1 MEGESARLLIMP
13 RSESEQGAGTC
24 PRAAPATAHGP
35 LGLSGRVV
43 VPTGL
48 LQCSLRQVTRTNFE
62 A

>member
-24 PRAAPATAHGP
+24 SRAAPATAHGP

-43 VPTGL
+43 VPTGVL
-48 LQCSLRQVTRTNFE
+48 PQCSLRPRQVTRT
-62 A
+62 